1 MRYLAQISNRD
12 LDKISIWSSKNRYFE
27 RVSAVRRAVIT
38 ARVGKGVGRELAYAR
53 DYGACGDTEP
63 KMVKI
68 RRDGG
73 AQRLLSARKGT

>member
-1 MRYLAQISNRD
+1 MALISNRD
-12 LDKISIWSSKNRYFE
+12 LDTISKKVVTFRYFE
-27 RVSAVRRAVIT
+27 RVSVVRRAATT
-38 ARVGKGVGRELAYAR
+38 ARVGQGVGRELAYVQ
-53 DYGACGDTEP
+53 DCCACGDTEP